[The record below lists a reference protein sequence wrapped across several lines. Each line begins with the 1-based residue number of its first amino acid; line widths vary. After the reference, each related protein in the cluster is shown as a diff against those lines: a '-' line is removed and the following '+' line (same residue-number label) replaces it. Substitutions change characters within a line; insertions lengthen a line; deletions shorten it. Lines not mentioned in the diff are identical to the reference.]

1 MAGSRPSPPTAPGA
15 TIIAGGQ
22 TGTYELGCEVCVPVD
37 ELVKLADE
45 RVTRELTDDERE
57 RFLGE

>member
-1 MAGSRPSPPTAPGA
+1 M
-15 TIIAGGQ
+15 
-22 TGTYELGCEVCVPVD
+22 PVD